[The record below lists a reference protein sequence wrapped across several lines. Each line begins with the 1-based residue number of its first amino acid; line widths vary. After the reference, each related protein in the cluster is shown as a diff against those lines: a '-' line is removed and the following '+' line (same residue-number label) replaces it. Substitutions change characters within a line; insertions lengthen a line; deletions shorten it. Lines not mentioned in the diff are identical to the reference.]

1 MKLLRDSKSL
11 ASYINSPIRKGFVS
25 FLFTVKSLILLK
37 LTRYLLSQPGVRFLL
52 TVNDSAKALL
62 RRAFFGIQRAK
73 GGCNYHPAIK
83 RFIDNTVSFRVQGSA
98 ELNPETAER
107 GN

>member
-25 FLFTVKSLILLK
+25 FLFTVKSLILLQ
-37 LTRYLLSQPGVRFLL
+37 LPATYLASSEFGSSS
-52 TVNDSAKALL
+52 VNDSAKALL
-62 RRAFFGIQRAK
+62 RHAFFGIQRAK
-73 GGCNYHPAIK
+73 GGRNYHPAIK
-83 RFIDNTVSFRVQGSA
+83 QFIDNTVSLQVQGSA

-107 GN
+107 